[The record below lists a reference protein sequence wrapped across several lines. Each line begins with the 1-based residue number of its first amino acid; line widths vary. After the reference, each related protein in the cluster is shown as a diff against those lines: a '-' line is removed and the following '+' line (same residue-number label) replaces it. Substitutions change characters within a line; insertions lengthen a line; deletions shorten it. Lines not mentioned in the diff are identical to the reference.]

1 MRYADDASGYVV
13 VPPVVSIARGR
24 CFGGGPSFFMPPV
37 LKSADEKVKRPSPQL
52 R

>member
-1 MRYADDASGYVV
+1 MRYIDDASGYVV

-24 CFGGGPSFFMPPV
+24 CFGGGSSFFMSPV
-37 LKSADEKVKRPSPQL
+37 LKFADEKVRRLSPQL